1 MYFHFYLSSS
11 SPKLQ
16 SVDEKL
22 LTGHDWIKRTQG
34 AARAGFTR
42 SKINVDGDGD
52 DDDYDD
58 DDDDGGKE
66 QLQVNIYTHT
76 KRGEGH

>member
-1 MYFHFYLSSS
+1 MGTPKCIFNFYFSSS
-11 SPKLQ
+11 TPKLQ

-22 LTGHDWIKRTQG
+22 LTGHDQIKRTQG
-34 AARAGFTR
+34 VARAGFTR

-52 DDDYDD
+52 DDVDDD

-66 QLQVNIYTHT
+66 QLQVNQYTYT
-76 KRGEGH
+76 

>member
-1 MYFHFYLSSS
+1 MYFHFLLVLLISSS

-22 LTGHDWIKRTQG
+22 LTGHDQIKRTQG

-42 SKINVDGDGD
+42 SKIKV
-52 DDDYDD
+52 DD
-58 DDDDGGKE
+58 DDDDDDDDDNGDDE
-66 QLQVNIYTHT
+66 VPIRPLDTY
-76 KRGEGH
+76 R

>member
-22 LTGHDWIKRTQG
+22 LTGHDQIKRTQG

-42 SKINVDGDGD
+42 SKIKVDDDDDGGD
-52 DDDYDD
+52 DDDDD
-58 DDDDGGKE
+58 DDDVDDDGGKE
-66 QLQVNIYTHT
+66 QLQVNMYTYT
-76 KRGEGH
+76 